1 MKKTLGVLLVAPF
14 AVAIL
19 AFGAIVILENTVPV
33 DISGIRW
40 DYRENEGFQVREEG
54 YLLEAEPIY
63 DPALELGEGNDLVW
77 EVSSLEGGETECAA
91 ISHAGDSFYLQALEE
106 GNVRLT
112 CRNEKNTVSRS
123 LRALIYEDGAI
134 LINDASAPASGQIL
148 ILKTT
153 LPWVPLPFVR
163 CGQ

>member
-63 DPALELGEGNDLVW
+63 DPAGRPNARRSPMPGIP
-77 EVSSLEGGETECAA
+77 ST
-91 ISHAGDSFYLQALEE
+91 
-106 GNVRLT
+106 
-112 CRNEKNTVSRS
+112 SR
-123 LRALIYEDGAI
+123 
-134 LINDASAPASGQIL
+134 P
-148 ILKTT
+148 
-153 LPWVPLPFVR
+153 
-163 CGQ
+163 